1 MADNNIAQGIRDEDL
16 WRLIR
21 RFDKQVGHVQSVPR
35 TSQQLDLNRS
45 AKEQFSPAK
54 LQKTIERFYISV
66 IVKCG
71 LFFNHIN
78 QLRSWEDPR
87 RTGTFFA
94 VYLVAWLCDRLVPM
108 LTGALLLMIF
118 SPSTRSRIFP
128 PISEAQAIPLKKDEK
143 PAQPTQ
149 SNEAREGEAAEAEA
163 AALVN
168 NLTTSIA
175 EPSEEPVQVETTD
188 SGTLAITADG
198 EDGKPKTS
206 PAISVTLRILSDI
219 TDLCERLSN
228 LFSPA
233 PPFTLIVPR
242 LRLAMILG
250 SVCVVS
256 LFLSGHMIVKSVAL
270 TIGLVFFGDPVL
282 SRAVGFLDKNI
293 PNWKEYMDI
302 DKTLLK
308 GVPTNAQL
316 TLVLLRIGEM
326 AASPIPAPPPP
337 GAYKDQYPSQWQLW
351 RRRTKAIDAAKKE
364 EDGDDDASTLTRES
378 TKDSESTTTD
388 PSSPDGLKT
397 KIKAKPKKWLRI
409 LKFARRA
416 ITTAI
421 KGQIAYNRALA
432 LSGAGTKH
440 YAKGLIS
447 AVLERNIALIAPP
460 TLSNGPFVFEAK
472 FERKRGT
479 AVIDSAPRSVPTPD
493 GEGEAGEGE
502 EGETDTG
509 PILYFTSRA
518 SAKLNMEDLRI
529 DSQKADNIGF
539 QVPISEI
546 TELRKTE
553 GLGWKGKLVV
563 QFAAGTE
570 EAANEGLV
578 IKGQDPEKTFH
589 LTDMRGRN
597 QLFNRLVA
605 GGAQSWEMH

>member
-1 MADNNIAQGIRDEDL
+1 
-16 WRLIR
+16 
-21 RFDKQVGHVQSVPR
+21 
-35 TSQQLDLNRS
+35 
-45 AKEQFSPAK
+45 
-54 LQKTIERFYISV
+54 
-66 IVKCG
+66 
-71 LFFNHIN
+71 
-78 QLRSWEDPR
+78 
-87 RTGTFFA
+87 
-94 VYLVAWLCDRLVPM
+94 
-108 LTGALLLMIF
+108 
-118 SPSTRSRIFP
+118 
-128 PISEAQAIPLKKDEK
+128 
-143 PAQPTQ
+143 
-149 SNEAREGEAAEAEA
+149 
-163 AALVN
+163 
-168 NLTTSIA
+168 
-175 EPSEEPVQVETTD
+175 
-188 SGTLAITADG
+188 
-198 EDGKPKTS
+198 
-206 PAISVTLRILSDI
+206 
-219 TDLCERLSN
+219 
-228 LFSPA
+228 
-233 PPFTLIVPR
+233 
-242 LRLAMILG
+242 
-250 SVCVVS
+250 
-256 LFLSGHMIVKSVAL
+256 
-270 TIGLVFFGDPVL
+270 
-282 SRAVGFLDKNI
+282 
-293 PNWKEYMDI
+293 
-302 DKTLLK
+302 
-308 GVPTNAQL
+308 
-316 TLVLLRIGEM
+316 M

-364 EDGDDDASTLTRES
+364 EDGDDAASSLTRES
-378 TKDSESTTTD
+378 TKDSDNTD

-421 KGQIAYNRALA
+421 KGQIAYNRAMA

-479 AVIDSAPRSVPTPD
+479 AVIDSSPRSVTAD
-493 GEGEAGEGE
+493 GEQEGEGG
-502 EGETDTG
+502 GETDTG

-518 SAKLNMEDLRI
+518 SAKLNMEDLSI
-529 DSQKADNIGF
+529 DSQKSDNIGF

-605 GGAQSWEMH
+605 GGAQSWELH

>member
-1 MADNNIAQGIRDEDL
+1 MTN
-16 WRLIR
+16 
-21 RFDKQVGHVQSVPR
+21 K
-35 TSQQLDLNRS
+35 
-45 AKEQFSPAK
+45 
-54 LQKTIERFYISV
+54 
-66 IVKCG
+66 
-71 LFFNHIN
+71 
-78 QLRSWEDPR
+78 
-87 RTGTFFA
+87 
-94 VYLVAWLCDRLVPM
+94 
-108 LTGALLLMIF
+108 
-118 SPSTRSRIFP
+118 SR
-128 PISEAQAIPLKKDEK
+128 
-143 PAQPTQ
+143 
-149 SNEAREGEAAEAEA
+149 
-163 AALVN
+163 
-168 NLTTSIA
+168 
-175 EPSEEPVQVETTD
+175 
-188 SGTLAITADG
+188 
-198 EDGKPKTS
+198 
-206 PAISVTLRILSDI
+206 
-219 TDLCERLSN
+219 
-228 LFSPA
+228 
-233 PPFTLIVPR
+233 
-242 LRLAMILG
+242 
-250 SVCVVS
+250 
-256 LFLSGHMIVKSVAL
+256 
-270 TIGLVFFGDPVL
+270 
-282 SRAVGFLDKNI
+282 
-293 PNWKEYMDI
+293 
-302 DKTLLK
+302 TLLK

-337 GAYKDQYPSQWQLW
+337 GDYKDQYPSQWQLW

-364 EDGDDDASTLTRES
+364 EEDGDDAASTLTRQT
-378 TKDSESTTTD
+378 TKDSESTTTATITD
-388 PSSPDGLKT
+388 PTSPDGLKT
-397 KIKAKPKKWLRI
+397 KMKAKPKKWLRI

-421 KGQIAYNRALA
+421 KGQIAYNRAMA

-479 AVIDSAPRSVPTPD
+479 AVIDSTPRSSPSGD
-493 GEGEAGEGE
+493 GCEEGE
-502 EGETDTG
+502 EQGEGTDTG

-518 SAKLNMEDLRI
+518 SAKLNMDDLRI

>member
-1 MADNNIAQGIRDEDL
+1 MADKNIAQGIRDEDL

-45 AKEQFSPAK
+45 AEEQFPPAK

-66 IVKCG
+66 IVKFG

-78 QLRSWEDPR
+78 HLRSWEDPR

-108 LTGALLLMIF
+108 LTGVLLLMTF
-118 SPSTRSRIFP
+118 SPSTRSHIFP
-128 PISEAQAIPLKKDEK
+128 PISEAQAIPHRKDEK
-143 PAQPTQ
+143 PAQATQ
-149 SNEAREGEAAEAEA
+149 PNEAHEGEAAEAEA
-163 AALVN
+163 AALVTG
-168 NLTTSIA
+168 LTTSIA
-175 EPSEEPVQVETTD
+175 EPDEPVQVETTD
-188 SGTLAITADG
+188 SGTLAITAGD
-198 EDGKPKTS
+198 EAGKPKSS
-206 PAISVTLRILSDI
+206 PAISVTLKILNDV
-219 TDLCERLSN
+219 TDLCERFSN
-228 LFSPA
+228 LLSPT
-233 PPFTLIVPR
+233 PPFTLIAPR
-242 LRLAMILG
+242 LQIALILG

-270 TIGLVFFGDPVL
+270 TIGLAFFGDPVL

-293 PNWKEYMDI
+293 PNWKEYLDI

-364 EDGDDDASTLTRES
+364 EDGDDDTSTLTRES
-378 TKDSESTTTD
+378 TKDSDNTD

-421 KGQIAYNRALA
+421 KGQIAYNRAMA

-460 TLSNGPFVFEAK
+460 TLSNGPFVFDAK

-479 AVIDSAPRSVPTPD
+479 AVIDSSPRSS
-493 GEGEAGEGE
+493 AGEGQE
-502 EGETDTG
+502 GEGEGETDTG

-518 SAKLNMEDLRI
+518 SAKLNMEDLSI
-529 DSQKADNIGF
+529 DSQKSDNIGF

-605 GGAQSWEMH
+605 GGAQSWELH

>member
-1 MADNNIAQGIRDEDL
+1 MAN
-16 WRLIR
+16 
-21 RFDKQVGHVQSVPR
+21 K
-35 TSQQLDLNRS
+35 
-45 AKEQFSPAK
+45 
-54 LQKTIERFYISV
+54 
-66 IVKCG
+66 
-71 LFFNHIN
+71 
-78 QLRSWEDPR
+78 
-87 RTGTFFA
+87 
-94 VYLVAWLCDRLVPM
+94 
-108 LTGALLLMIF
+108 
-118 SPSTRSRIFP
+118 SR
-128 PISEAQAIPLKKDEK
+128 
-143 PAQPTQ
+143 
-149 SNEAREGEAAEAEA
+149 
-163 AALVN
+163 
-168 NLTTSIA
+168 
-175 EPSEEPVQVETTD
+175 
-188 SGTLAITADG
+188 
-198 EDGKPKTS
+198 
-206 PAISVTLRILSDI
+206 
-219 TDLCERLSN
+219 
-228 LFSPA
+228 
-233 PPFTLIVPR
+233 
-242 LRLAMILG
+242 
-250 SVCVVS
+250 
-256 LFLSGHMIVKSVAL
+256 
-270 TIGLVFFGDPVL
+270 
-282 SRAVGFLDKNI
+282 
-293 PNWKEYMDI
+293 
-302 DKTLLK
+302 TLLK

-337 GAYKDQYPSQWQLW
+337 GDYKDQYPSQWQLW

-364 EDGDDDASTLTRES
+364 EEEDDDAASTLTRQT
-378 TKDSESTTTD
+378 TKDSESTTTATTTD
-388 PSSPDGLKT
+388 PTSPDGLKT
-397 KIKAKPKKWLRI
+397 KMKAKPKKWLRI

-421 KGQIAYNRALA
+421 KGQIAYNRAMA

-479 AVIDSAPRSVPTPD
+479 AVIDSTPRSSSGD
-493 GEGEAGEGE
+493 GE
-502 EGETDTG
+502 EGEEEGEGTDTG

-518 SAKLNMEDLRI
+518 SAKLNMDDLRI